1 MGRQGAS
8 SRKPG
13 GGRGKVGRPRAPEP
27 QAQGEPAV
35 LPEIPLVEIDVDPG
49 PASHWLREVTE
60 RWPLGVRIEICR
72 PTGVGGSDLLQVVEL
87 LGDPGALGEAER
99 FLRHRTDLKA
109 LTVASPS
116 PARRFLRVVTELP
129 DLCRRVFEIGAIC
142 ASCRFAAPP
151 PSTDARERW
160 TLVVP
165 RNPAALRAAVG
176 PSSGPGRSPLPIL
189 RVRRFVPPRTLTP
202 RQAAALETAYRL
214 GFYAFPRRSNL
225 KEVARILGVSRSTT
239 AELLRR
245 AENKMLAHPIP
256 GS

>member
-1 MGRQGAS
+1 M
-8 SRKPG
+8 
-13 GGRGKVGRPRAPEP
+13 
-27 QAQGEPAV
+27 
-35 LPEIPLVEIDVDPG
+35 DPG
-49 PASHWLREVTE
+49 PASHWIREVTE
-60 RWPLGVRIEICR
+60 RWPLGVRIDICR
-72 PTGVGGSDLLQVVEL
+72 PTGVGGADLLQVVEL
-87 LGDPGALGEAER
+87 RGDPGALGEAER
-99 FLRHRTDLKA
+99 FLRHRPELRA

-116 PARRFLRVVTELP
+116 PARRFLRVVTQLP

-142 ASCRFAAPP
+142 GSCRFVAPP
-151 PSTDARERW
+151 PSADPRERW

-165 RNPAALRAAVG
+165 RNAAALRAAVS
-176 PSSGPGRSPLPIL
+176 PRSGPGRSPLPVL

-245 AENKMLAHPIP
+245 AENKMLAHSIAD
-256 GS
+256 S